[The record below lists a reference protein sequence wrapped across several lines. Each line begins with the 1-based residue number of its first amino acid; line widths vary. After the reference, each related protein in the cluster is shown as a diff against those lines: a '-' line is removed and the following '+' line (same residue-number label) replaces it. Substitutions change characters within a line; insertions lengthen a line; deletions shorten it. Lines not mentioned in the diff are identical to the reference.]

1 MKVLPNN
8 TKVNKPNLLFNLY
21 FTICPAGHLVKMQW
35 NANTFHSHYIHDES
49 YHSAIW
55 KNFHSWEIYLHR
67 IVSWTTIETFLW
79 SFQFLLK
86 CSAVHRYNKS
96 WCVHC
101 SEKRVERN
109 EKEEKK
115 TKKKKKRKRD
125 GNVGRKVQEK
135 NGRKKKIR
143 QWNKEKQKWCNG
155 RKKRKELQK
164 WREIEREVKGSKEEW
179 TEEMRKL
186 QSRKA
191 KAWREE

>member
-1 MKVLPNN
+1 MFLRQILIVFIAENRCSHMKVLPNN

-109 EKEEKK
+109 GKEEKK
-115 TKKKKKRKRD
+115 RRRRRRRREREMETWEERYKRKME
-125 GNVGRKVQEK
+125 G
-135 NGRKKKIR
+135 
-143 QWNKEKQKWCNG
+143 
-155 RKKRKELQK
+155 KR
-164 WREIEREVKGSKEEW
+164 R
-179 TEEMRKL
+179 
-186 QSRKA
+186 
-191 KAWREE
+191 